1 MQVFT
6 LAEREIHPD
15 CIEIGVIGELDLAV
29 ADQLREA
36 LDRAEAE
43 CSQILIDLRRCE
55 FIDSTGIAEI
65 VRTHQQ
71 IADHGGWIAAYGPTS
86 QVSRILSVTGLT
98 ENGLVFDSAEEA
110 LVSRK
115 AASARR
121 PEAAAI

>member
-1 MQVFT
+1 MQVFR
-6 LAEREIHPD
+6 LAEREIQPE

-43 CSQILIDLRRCE
+43 CFHILIDLRRCE

-71 IADHGGWIAAYGPTS
+71 MAEHGGWVAAYGPTS

-98 ENGLVFDSAEEA
+98 ENGLVFESAEEA
-110 LVSRK
+110 LASRMG
-115 AASARR
+115 AATGR